1 MTDTVTTP
9 TTPNPPDNKPLFAFW
24 SALEGIIRPVS
35 STQPPQDTASL
46 DKLMARLAPTEPR
59 HSRLKAFSEL
69 TGLAE
74 RFNFDES
81 LLNGLLL
88 TTRDLFRAESG
99 TLEQRREAFETL
111 TALYLKQT
119 SKFETFLLKN
129 HLLSLLVGENATAKC
144 LFLYAS
150 GENEAVRYV
159 NILDRLLKD

>member
-24 SALEGIIRPVS
+24 SALEGIIRPVP
-35 STQPPQDTASL
+35 STQPQDMASL
-46 DKLMARLAPTEPR
+46 DKLMARLAPSEPR

-81 LLNGLLL
+81 LLNRLLL
-88 TTRDLFRAESG
+88 TTRDLLRTESG

-111 TALYLKQT
+111 TALYQKQT

-150 GENEAVRYV
+150 GENEGTVR
-159 NILDRLLKD
+159 

>member
-24 SALEGIIRPVS
+24 SALEGIIRPVP
-35 STQPPQDTASL
+35 STQPQDMASL
-46 DKLMARLAPTEPR
+46 DKLMARLAPSEPR
-59 HSRLKAFSEL
+59 HSRLKAFAEL

-81 LLNGLLL
+81 LLNRLLL
-88 TTRDLFRAESG
+88 TTRDMLRTESG

-150 GENEAVRYV
+150 GENEGSVR
-159 NILDRLLKD
+159 